1 MFRWIPTASLAA
13 VIMAAVGS
21 MFDLDAILEVW
32 KLNKIDAIPMLVTF
46 FLSVWGKSS
55 RVFNLK
61 FYFWGR
67 YAALLTL
74 VRI

>member
-1 MFRWIPTASLAA
+1 
-13 VIMAAVGS
+13 MAAVGS

-67 YAALLTL
+67 YAAL
-74 VRI
+74 